1 MTAKRQLSFG
11 LAALLATTGEFTR
24 SSADD
29 APAKTSPQQVLVVNT
44 GEGTVSHVDLA
55 SMKEI
60 KRHKVG
66 PRPYGVAISRDAKT
80 VAIGVEDEQKLK
92 FFSLPEFTPKGETK
106 IGRMFNDHIVLT
118 QDGKNVLVANFY
130 SDDVVAVDIETMQE
144 AFRIKGCSAPHVVK
158 YGPLKKHAYVTCK
171 KITGIAI
178 IDPENRSLVKFHQ
191 INVNP
196 RSLTFSPDESKVY
209 FGPFWV
215 NGIFEMDA
223 KSGKVTRLIELPPPP
238 ESSSPQEVTYHG
250 VEAVHPNLLL
260 AANEGRSLLDAVDV
274 SSGKLV
280 DRLTE
285 VSKPCCV
292 ERIPGPDGGPKRV
305 LVSNLGDGSL
315 QVVEVSTEGKL
326 TSVGK
331 VIVGKAP
338 KRVAF
343 LP

>member
-1 MTAKRQLSFG
+1 MTTRINVSAVV
-11 LAALLATTGEFTR
+11 LALVVGASSAQGCADQPFDGASPSQLLA
-24 SSADD
+24 
-29 APAKTSPQQVLVVNT
+29 VNT
-44 GEGTVSHVDLA
+44 GDGTVSHVDLA
-55 SMKEI
+55 SMKEV
-60 KRHKVG
+60 KRHQVG
-66 PRPYGVAISRDAKT
+66 PRPYGVAVSRDGKT
-80 VAIGVEDEQKLK
+80 VAIGVEDEEKVK

-106 IGRMFNDHIVLT
+106 IGKMHNDHIILT
-118 QDGKNVLVANFY
+118 QDGKQVLVANFY
-130 SDDVVAVDIETMQE
+130 SDDVVAIDVESMQE

-171 KITGIAI
+171 KVTGIAI
-178 IDPENRSLVKFHQ
+178 IDPASQSLVKFHQ

-223 KSGKVTRLIELPPPP
+223 ASGKVTRLIELPPPP
-238 ESSSPQEVTYHG
+238 ENCAPQEVTYHG
-250 VEAVHPNLLL
+250 VEAVHPNIIL

-274 SSGKLV
+274 SSGKLI
-280 DRLTE
+280 DRMTE

-292 ERIPGPDGGPKRV
+292 ERIPGPDGVAKRV
-305 LVSNLGDGSL
+305 LVSNLGDGTL
-315 QVVEVSTEGKL
+315 QIVEVATDGKL
-326 TSVGK
+326 ASRGR
-331 VIVGKAP
+331 IQVGKAP